1 MKRRK
6 PSKQERQ
13 SRMTLTLTLSGC
25 VFVVTLVTLLIIGAA
40 LLIVDRTGQ
49 LGKWMEHS
57 SILSFFLIIA
67 AISLVGGTLMA
78 LLLGTFPLRSV
89 SEMTQGLHRLASGDY
104 DVRIEPKGLMATIAP
119 LRDMVESFNATASE
133 LAGTE
138 MLRSDFIN
146 NFSHEFK
153 TPIVSI
159 AGFASLLRQGDLTRA
174 EQLEYLDIIESESK
188 RLTDMATN
196 VLNMTKVENQAILTD
211 VSTFNLSEQLR
222 TCVLLLERKWE
233 KKNLEMNLDLEEYTV
248 SGNQELLR
256 QVEGLYFPKF
266 TVRFTEEELKE
277 KTAADVTEAFTAAAA
292 AYYEQKEQAFT
303 SPVMR
308 EVERV
313 VLLRVVDEY
322 WMDHIDAMA
331 DLRQGIRLRAYAQTD
346 PIIAYKKESLDM
358 FEEMISAIQSETV
371 RRLYSV
377 RIKKDE
383 EIKRERVAKATGES
397 VGGDGTVKKQ
407 PRRVQKI
414 GRNDPCPCGSGKKY
428 KNCCGRNA

>member
-146 NFSHEFK
+146 NFSHEF
-153 TPIVSI
+153 PS
-159 AGFASLLRQGDLTRA
+159 SPLRAL
-174 EQLEYLDIIESESK
+174 
-188 RLTDMATN
+188 
-196 VLNMTKVENQAILTD
+196 
-211 VSTFNLSEQLR
+211 
-222 TCVLLLERKWE
+222 
-233 KKNLEMNLDLEEYTV
+233 
-248 SGNQELLR
+248 
-256 QVEGLYFPKF
+256 
-266 TVRFTEEELKE
+266 
-277 KTAADVTEAFTAAAA
+277 
-292 AYYEQKEQAFT
+292 QAF
-303 SPVMR
+303 
-308 EVERV
+308 
-313 VLLRVVDEY
+313 
-322 WMDHIDAMA
+322 
-331 DLRQGIRLRAYAQTD
+331 
-346 PIIAYKKESLDM
+346 
-358 FEEMISAIQSETV
+358 
-371 RRLYSV
+371 
-377 RIKKDE
+377 
-383 EIKRERVAKATGES
+383 
-397 VGGDGTVKKQ
+397 
-407 PRRVQKI
+407 
-414 GRNDPCPCGSGKKY
+414 
-428 KNCCGRNA
+428 CGRGT

>member
-188 RLTDMATN
+188 RLADMATN

-256 QVEGLYFPKF
+256 QVWVNLLDNAIKF
-266 TVRFTEEELKE
+266 SPECQTVEVSALETENDVTVSICNTGSYIPPEQHDGRCWSFGSPFSASSTRRTAPTTARATASAWRWSSGWWSS
-277 KTAADVTEAFTAAAA
+277 TAA
-292 AYYEQKEQAFT
+292 
-303 SPVMR
+303 P
-308 EVERV
+308 
-313 VLLRVVDEY
+313 
-322 WMDHIDAMA
+322 
-331 DLRQGIRLRAYAQTD
+331 
-346 PIIAYKKESLDM
+346 
-358 FEEMISAIQSETV
+358 
-371 RRLYSV
+371 SV
-377 RIKKDE
+377 
-383 EIKRERVAKATGES
+383 
-397 VGGDGTVKKQ
+397 
-407 PRRVQKI
+407 
-414 GRNDPCPCGSGKKY
+414 
-428 KNCCGRNA
+428 

>member
-188 RLTDMATN
+188 RLADMATN

-256 QVEGLYFPKF
+256 QVWVNLLDNAIKFSPECQTVEVSALETENDVTVSICNTGSYIPPEQQEAIFRKFYQADRSHNSEGNGIGLAVVKRVVELHSG
-266 TVRFTEEELKE
+266 TVRVESEPTYTKFLVTLPKAQQ
-277 KTAADVTEAFTAAAA
+277 KTRPGQNVAEAT
-292 AYYEQKEQAFT
+292 
-303 SPVMR
+303 
-308 EVERV
+308 
-313 VLLRVVDEY
+313 L
-322 WMDHIDAMA
+322 
-331 DLRQGIRLRAYAQTD
+331 
-346 PIIAYKKESLDM
+346 
-358 FEEMISAIQSETV
+358 
-371 RRLYSV
+371 
-377 RIKKDE
+377 
-383 EIKRERVAKATGES
+383 
-397 VGGDGTVKKQ
+397 
-407 PRRVQKI
+407 
-414 GRNDPCPCGSGKKY
+414 SGA
-428 KNCCGRNA
+428 GLA

>member
-174 EQLEYLDIIESESK
+174 EQMEYLDIIESESK
-188 RLTDMATN
+188 RLADMATN

-256 QVEGLYFPKF
+256 QVWVNLLDNAIKF
-266 TVRFTEEELKE
+266 SPECQTVEVSALETENDVTVSICNTGSYIPRSSRRPFSASSTRRTVPTTARATASAWRWSSGWWSS
-277 KTAADVTEAFTAAAA
+277 TAA
-292 AYYEQKEQAFT
+292 
-303 SPVMR
+303 P
-308 EVERV
+308 
-313 VLLRVVDEY
+313 
-322 WMDHIDAMA
+322 
-331 DLRQGIRLRAYAQTD
+331 
-346 PIIAYKKESLDM
+346 
-358 FEEMISAIQSETV
+358 
-371 RRLYSV
+371 
-377 RIKKDE
+377 
-383 EIKRERVAKATGES
+383 
-397 VGGDGTVKKQ
+397 
-407 PRRVQKI
+407 
-414 GRNDPCPCGSGKKY
+414 SG
-428 KNCCGRNA
+428 